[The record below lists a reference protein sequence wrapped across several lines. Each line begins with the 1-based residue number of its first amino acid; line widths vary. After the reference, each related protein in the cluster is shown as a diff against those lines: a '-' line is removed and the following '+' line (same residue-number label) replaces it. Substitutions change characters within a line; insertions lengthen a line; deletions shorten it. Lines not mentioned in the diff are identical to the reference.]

1 MLRGALTLSIFVLAL
16 CLAIQVHAAHH
27 EGKKDDS
34 MKKGDDMAAM
44 EGTLICVQV
53 NESGDVQTMSEF
65 TECSGT
71 VVMVGSDKAAAVAAK
86 KDDHKSFFG
95 IKGPQTVEGQLEGH
109 TRGYILAS
117 ASAIGDE
124 GAKEA
129 SISGTIVCLLPN
141 YEDGSV
147 APVVATGPCG
157 EKDQHLHVVT
167 TSGGQVYALHGSED
181 AIRKLEESS
190 DRNNV
195 ELQGKIQGDQGA
207 WVLYVN

>member
-1 MLRGALTLSIFVLAL
+1 MLRGALTVSMLVLAL
-16 CLAIQVHAAHH
+16 TLALPVFAAHH
-27 EGKKDDS
+27 EGKAHDS
-34 MKKGDDMAAM
+34 MKGDDKMAAM

-53 NESGDVQTMSEF
+53 DEEGNVQTMSEF
-65 TECSGT
+65 TECTGT

-86 KDDHKSFFG
+86 KDDM
-95 IKGPQTVEGQLEGH
+95 KGMKGGKQTVNGQIAGH
-109 TRGYILAS
+109 TRGWILGTAS
-117 ASAIGDE
+117 ALDE
-124 GAKEA
+124 SGAKEA
-129 SISGTIVCLLPN
+129 SVSGTLVCLLPN

-147 APVVATGPCG
+147 QPVVATSPCG

-167 TSGGQVYALHGSED
+167 TSGGQVYALHGSEE
-181 AIRKLEESS
+181 AISKLESAT

>member
-1 MLRGALTLSIFVLAL
+1 MLRGALTLSMLVLAL
-16 CLAIQVHAAHH
+16 ALALPVFAAHH
-27 EGKKDDS
+27 EGKADDS
-34 MKKGDDMAAM
+34 MKGDDKMAAM

-53 NESGDVQTMSEF
+53 TESGDVETMSEF

-71 VVMVGSDKAAAVAAK
+71 VVMVGSDKAAVVAAK
-86 KDDHKSFFG
+86 KDDM
-95 IKGPQTVEGQLEGH
+95 KGMKGGKQTVNGEIAGH
-109 TRGYILAS
+109 TRGWILGTAS
-117 ASAIGDE
+117 ALNES

-129 SISGTIVCLLPN
+129 SVSGALVCLLPN

-147 APVVATGPCG
+147 QPVVATSPCG

-167 TSGGQVYALHGSED
+167 TSGGQVYALHGSEE
-181 AIRKLEESS
+181 AISKLEATS

>member
-1 MLRGALTLSIFVLAL
+1 MFRGALTLSVFVLAL
-16 CLAIQVHAAHH
+16 ALALPVFAAKSDDA
-27 EGKKDDS
+27 KKD
-34 MKKGDDMAAM
+34 GDMAAM
-44 EGTLICVQV
+44 EGTMICVQV
-53 NESGDVQTMSEF
+53 NESGDVETMAEF

-86 KDDHKSFFG
+86 KDSHKSFFG
-95 IKGPQTVEGQLEGH
+95 VKGPQTVEGQLEGH

-117 ASAIGDE
+117 ATALDE
-124 GAKEA
+124 SGAKEA
-129 SISGTIVCLLPN
+129 SVTGTIVCLLPN

-147 APVVATGPCG
+147 APVVATADCS

-167 TSGGQVYALHGSED
+167 TSGGQVYALHGSEE
-181 AIRKLEESS
+181 AIRAIESS
-190 DRNNV
+190 TERNNV